1 MKDKAFMSLVGVFF
15 ILFVAGICV
24 IVMNNPISNV
34 LRAKNSVLSPQ
45 KSFVIVYPQVS
56 GIASDANS
64 AKTPI
69 KIKVS
74 VYLRDV
80 NGNIVPNRPV
90 KISTNPSSTIISP
103 SDTASTNEIGMAEF
117 SVSSM
122 VPGEFALN
130 ATDIESNMSI
140 SNIPTLEFTE

>member
-15 ILFVAGICV
+15 FLFIAAIGI
-24 IVMNNPISNV
+24 IAINSPTSNI
-34 LRAKNSVLSPQ
+34 LRAKNSATSPL

-56 GIASDANS
+56 AIASDANNS
-64 AKTPI
+64 KTPI

-80 NGNIVPNRPV
+80 NGDVIPNRSV
-90 KISTNPSSTIISP
+90 KISTNPASTTISP
-103 SDTASTNEIGMAEF
+103 SDTASTNNIGMAEF
-117 SVSSM
+117 TVTSVI
-122 VPGEFALN
+122 PGEFALN
-130 ATDIESNMSI
+130 ATDIASNMSI

>member
-1 MKDKAFMSLVGVFF
+1 MKDKAFISLVGVFF
-15 ILFVAGICV
+15 FLFVAAIGIIV
-24 IVMNNPISNV
+24 INNPTSNI
-34 LRAKNSVLSPQ
+34 LRAKNSAPSPQ

-64 AKTPI
+64 SKTPI